1 MKKLTLLEVTLNE
14 LNNQEPAVGTE
25 LAIQGIRYRV
35 LQVKTRSLRASK
47 WRRRKPAESQEHWQ
61 VLVETMEETK

>member
-1 MKKLTLLEVTLNE
+1 MKKVTLLEVTPNDLNG
-14 LNNQEPAVGTE
+14 QEPTVGTE

-35 LQVKTRSLRASK
+35 LQVKTRRARAPK
-47 WRRRKPAESQEHWQ
+47 WARRKPAESQEHWQ